1 MRFLFRRWIELKNGK
16 NYRLRSTEAGMEY
29 GTASWANTQHCLPT
43 DSLRLPQTPTA
54 CPQLAPLPP
63 APANT
68 RRRATHHS
76 RASCGEEKAGAGP
89 AALECASAPTGLL
102 LPPRAVLIGAAVTAL
117 VVWLRPETR
126 LALAGRALKPQQF
139 S

>member
-1 MRFLFRRWIELKNGK
+1 MGK
-16 NYRLRSTEAGMEY
+16 TTGY
-29 GTASWANTQHCLPT
+29 GA
-43 DSLRLPQTPTA
+43 LRLGWSTAQPAGPTLNTA
-54 CPQLAPLPP
+54 CPQTPSDSHRLPQPAPNSHHFHQLPP
-63 APANT
+63 TTPAAGPHT
-68 RRRATHHS
+68 TAGRHAVKKRL
-76 RASCGEEKAGAGP
+76 GAGP

-117 VVWLRPETR
+117 VVWLRRETR